1 MEQPKLKDR
10 AFKFLNFLSLAV
22 LHLTASGIIIY
33 AFLPI
38 AKWYLVFRPLWG
50 VDYFLLVSLSNLVKS
65 HLVAPYALWN
75 YAWFGG
81 LPIFTYPIL
90 HSYIVNLLAG
100 HFDLVYSVGLWM
112 MVSTFIFI
120 IGAYFLF
127 FAISK
132 NVILA
137 AILAVAAAYSGG
149 VYQTLTWAGSMPSYA
164 TQAAFPWVLAFLVW
178 YLKGANR
185 RFLLASSLIA
195 GVSVWGHPLVFI
207 IYIIPA
213 TLILIIMRFDKGLAI
228 LPKTKEIAL
237 FLLISFLIALPLFFI
252 TFKSSLKSTFKPTY
266 TQGALSTTSTT
277 PTELEIGIANFNKAQ
292 VKRAISDNNF
302 TPFVLLGLTS
312 FLFILGLAVGRKIA
326 SVLEVLPYFLIA
338 AYFTFYIWLFGQGI
352 SIFHGGWYRLFW
364 SVPIWVG
371 MLASVLWREALLLFF
386 ETVKS
391 KSLQAVLL
399 VGFTLAVLVIGVT
412 FLIIEPAGL
421 AIVKIVYRS
430 QVSSAHPDILNLK
443 VSDSDRLQLKTR
455 LVPAFVNGD
464 ETNWRLYGADQLVNI
479 WWQSLFK
486 MPLARGYIDPGDSQK
501 GYVFWLDSALSETE
515 GEPQLV
521 VNFGYP
527 QETAISNAL
536 FLIDWYGIRYFEGGH
551 TSSSYTPVP
560 KYLENILVKKGEILD
575 FNDLRYSPRSQT
587 LNYYELKEETTS
599 PVMSATNASTLGIF
613 ATDLGYETVIR
624 AISEKDNLNSQKII
638 PIKLGKTIDSYDLK
652 TLKDFDA
659 LYLYDYDYKKKDKA
673 FKILTGYVQSGKKVF
688 VDTGVEVAE
697 SAGDLPEFF
706 PVKKVQRVGMGKT
719 WALEAASQTFAKD
732 VDFDKF
738 APPVFDEDEW
748 KLSYADE
755 IALAGGAVVILKNH
769 GKVVMATA
777 AIGSGEVIWSG
788 LNFAYHVSRNHNLE
802 EAKFFVNILSSMVDL
817 SKKPQPD
824 FRVDFKNA
832 NSRVI
837 SQEGAKGILFKEM
850 AYGGWSANLID
861 GDHAKRGKLQ
871 IFKAGP
877 AYPGFMYIP
886 TTGGK
891 NVVNLQFSGSLQDKL
906 LTWVSMIVLLF
917 VFEEAA
923 FGGLILGRLRKIVF
937 GRVSKKVRGWW
948 QKDDE

>member
-1 MEQPKLKDR
+1 MAKIKQIL
-10 AFKFLNFLSLAV
+10 FNLILSIVHIAAV
-22 LHLTASGIIIY
+22 GVLFW

-38 AKWYLVFRPLWG
+38 AKWYLSYRPLWG
-50 VDYFLLVSLSNLVKS
+50 VDYFLLVSLSSLVKS

-75 YAWFGG
+75 YAWFSGI
-81 LPIFTYPIL
+81 PIFTYPIL
-90 HSYIVNLLAG
+90 HSYIVNLLTG
-100 HFDLVYSVGLWM
+100 QFGLVYSVGLWM

-120 IGAYFLF
+120 TGAYFLF

-132 NVILA
+132 NIILA
-137 AILAVAAAYSGG
+137 AILAVATAYSAG

-178 YLKGANR
+178 YLKGGNQ

-207 IYIIPA
+207 IYVIPA
-213 TLILIIMRFDKGLAI
+213 ALILIITRFDKGLAI
-228 LPKTKEIAL
+228 LPKVKAVSL
-237 FLLISFLIALPLFFI
+237 FLMISILVALPLFYT

-266 TQGALSTTSTT
+266 THGALSTTSTT

-302 TPFVLLGLTS
+302 APFVLLGLTAS
-312 FLFILGLAVGRKIA
+312 IYILGLAVGRKIA

-338 AYFTFYIWLFGQGI
+338 AYFAFYIWLFGQGI
-352 SIFHGGWYRLFW
+352 SIFHGGWYRLYW

-371 MLASVLWREALLLFF
+371 MLVSVLWREALRNFF

-391 KSLQAVLL
+391 RSLQAVLL
-399 VGFTLAVLVIGVT
+399 VGYTLAVLAIGVT

-455 LVPAFVNGD
+455 LVPSWINGD
-464 ETNWRLYGADQLVNI
+464 ETNWRLYSADQLVNI

-486 MPLARGYIDPGDSQK
+486 MPLARGYIDPGDLQK

-521 VNFGYP
+521 KNFGYP
-527 QETAISNAL
+527 LETVISNAL
-536 FLIDWYGIRYFEGGH
+536 FLIDWYAIGYFEGGH
-551 TSSSYTPVP
+551 ESSSFTPVP
-560 KYLENILVKKGEILD
+560 KYLEDILVKKKEVLD
-575 FNDLRYSPRSQT
+575 FNDFRYSSRPLT
-587 LNYYELKEETTS
+587 LNYYELKEEITS
-599 PVMSATNASTLGIF
+599 PVLSATNVSTLGIF
-613 ATDLGYETVIR
+613 ATDSGYETVIR

-638 PIKLGKTIDSYDLK
+638 PIKLGKMIDNYDLK
-652 TLKDFDA
+652 TLKDLDA

-673 FKILTGYVQSGKKVF
+673 YKVLTGYVQSGKKVF
-688 VDTGVEVAE
+688 VDTGVEVKE
-697 SAGDLPEFF
+697 SEGDLPEFF
-706 PVKKVQRVGMGKT
+706 PVKKVERRGMGKT
-719 WALEAASQTFAKD
+719 WAFEAASQSFAKD
-732 VDFDKF
+732 VDFEKF
-738 APPVFDEDEW
+738 APPVFDDDEW

-755 IALAGGAVVILKNH
+755 TALGGGASPILKNH
-769 GKVVMATA
+769 GKVVMASR

-802 EAKFFVNILSSMVDL
+802 EAKFFVNILSSVVDL
-817 SKKPQPD
+817 SKKPQPG
-824 FRVDFKNA
+824 FSVDFKNA
-832 NSRVI
+832 NSRTI

-850 AYGGWSANLID
+850 AYGGWSASLVE
-861 GDHAKRGKLQ
+861 GDNGKRGKLK

-877 AYPGFMYIP
+877 AYPGYMYIP

-891 NVVNLQFSGSLQDKL
+891 NVVTLKFSGSLQDKL
-906 LTWVSMIVLLF
+906 LTWVSIIVLLF
-917 VFEEAA
+917 VLDEAA
-923 FGGLILGRLRKIVF
+923 LGGLVLGRLRRLAFKLVSF
-937 GRVSKKVRGWW
+937 KLGRWW
-948 QKDDE
+948 QKEDE